1 MIRFPRRGC
10 LALGAALLTLAAS
23 TACGSDDNPTVDQ
36 GAEAKD
42 SLVVYSGRNEKLV
55 GPLLEKFTKATG
67 VKVTPR
73 YGDSAEL
80 AATLLEEGSRTPAS
94 VFFSQDAG
102 ALGALQGAGRLATLD
117 RSVLDL
123 VPAAYRSAK
132 GNWVGLSGRARV
144 LAYNTAQVKA
154 ASLPKSVL
162 ELTGPAYKGKVG
174 FVPTNASFQAMVT
187 AMRVTLG
194 EERTK
199 QFLTAFKA
207 NDPQVYTANGKLA
220 EAVDEGQV
228 PYGLLNHYYLY
239 ERADELGGYDKLKAH
254 NHFFAPGDAGSL
266 VNVAG
271 VGVLTGKADD
281 RTAKLLSYLLSAE
294 AQTYFGSETHEYPL
308 VAGHT
313 AVGEGLPALASL
325 KGPDIDLSELD
336 SLDKTLKLLD
346 EVGLT

>member
-1 MIRFPRRGC
+1 MVRSPRRGY
-10 LALGAALLTLAAS
+10 LALGAALLTLAFS
-23 TACGSDDNPTVDQ
+23 TACGSDDSPTVDE
-36 GAEAKD
+36 GAAAKD

-55 GPLLEKFTKATG
+55 GPLFRQFTKATG
-67 VKVTPR
+67 IKVTPR

-80 AATLLEEGSRTPAS
+80 AATLLEEGARTPAS

-102 ALGALQGAGRLATLD
+102 ALGALQDAGRLAALD

-123 VPAAYRSAK
+123 VPAKYRSAK

-144 LAYNTAQVKA
+144 LAYNTEQVQK

-162 ELTGPAYKGKVG
+162 ELTGTAYKGKVG

-187 AMRVTLG
+187 AMRVSLG

-207 NDPQVYTANGKLA
+207 NDPKVYSANAKLA
-220 EAVDEGQV
+220 EAVDDGQV

-239 ERADELGGYDKLKAH
+239 ERADELGGYEKLKAH
-254 NHFFAPGDAGSL
+254 NHFFAAGDAGSL

-271 VGVLTGKADD
+271 LGVLAGKADA
-281 RTAKLLSYLLSAE
+281 RTGKLLSFLLGPE

-308 VAGHT
+308 VAGNKV
-313 AVGEGLPALASL
+313 VGQELPPLASL
-325 KGPDIDLSELD
+325 TGPDVDLSDLH
-336 SLDKTLKLLD
+336 SLDKTLALLD